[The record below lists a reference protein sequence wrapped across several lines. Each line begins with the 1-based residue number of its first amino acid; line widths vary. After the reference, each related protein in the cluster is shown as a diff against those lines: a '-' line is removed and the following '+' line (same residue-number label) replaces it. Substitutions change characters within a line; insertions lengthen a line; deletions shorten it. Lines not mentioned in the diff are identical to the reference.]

1 MREFFCYTFRMKS
14 MFRKMIGAVLSAALI
29 AGCGTASVSPK
40 LTVSEGS
47 DFAAAFVDL
56 LDPGNAQV
64 KGTSLTVHAWQ
75 NETADAR
82 ILVQSA
88 AAIDALQASC
98 SDLVSSDGSRIP
110 AAEVQLGFVA
120 AVSASKGKKTVQ
132 AEDVITDQASAS
144 LASKESRTLWVR
156 IAVGA
161 DTPAGS
167 YAGTITLQDA
177 GSSVDLALTAEV
189 SSLSL
194 PTDSTLTLEL
204 WQYPYSSLR
213 YYGFGTAFSP
223 AHLEYLKK
231 ELQLY
236 KDAGGSAV
244 AVSVQSEPWGH
255 QTYDDYP
262 SMIQWTRN
270 ADYSWSFDFSAFDA
284 WVETCEEAGID
295 GRILSFSLLP
305 SYNKILFQ
313 DEVTGQQQTQYL
325 EPGSEDW
332 KTVWGLFLDYYIIHL
347 VEKGWLD
354 RTYIAIDEKDEA
366 DTQQVISL
374 LQAHHSDDG
383 RTLKLAAY
391 ISEMPQDVS
400 MLDQI
405 DAVSFAENVVQQAP
419 EQIAEIA
426 QARRDAGMATAMY
439 TCTGQYPNSFA
450 YSEPAESVWTALYAG
465 AEGMSGFA
473 RWAMNA
479 YNEQPLVSTDVETYE
494 SGDTMLMYPGPEET
508 PYPSVRLQMIARGV
522 RDAGKYRY
530 LLSQVQDQDLKQ
542 QAQDLLDQI
551 AAAKVSLSHQDASL
565 VRTQAQ
571 QAEEMISRLE
581 QAVLQGQ

>member
-1 MREFFCYTFRMKS
+1 

-47 DFAAAFVDL
+47 DFAAEFVDL
-56 LDPGNAQV
+56 LDPGNAQT

-110 AAEVQLGFVA
+110 AAKVQLGFVGS
-120 AVSASKGKKTVQ
+120 VSASKGKKTVQ
-132 AEDVITDQASAS
+132 AEDVITDQVSAS
-144 LASKESRTLWVR
+144 LADKESRTLWVR

-194 PTDSTLTLEL
+194 PADSALTLEL

-405 DAVSFAENVVQQAP
+405 DVVSFAENVVQQAP

-551 AAAKVSLSHQDASL
+551 AAARVSLSHQDASL

-571 QAEEMISRLE
+571 QAEDMISRLE

>member
-1 MREFFCYTFRMKS
+1 

-56 LDPGNAQV
+56 LDPGNAQA

-132 AEDVITDQASAS
+132 AEDVITDQVSAS
-144 LASKESRTLWVR
+144 LAEKESRTLWVR

-194 PTDSTLTLEL
+194 PADSALTLEL

-530 LLSQVQDQDLKQ
+530 LLSQVKDQDLKQ

-571 QAEEMISRLE
+571 QAEDMISRLE